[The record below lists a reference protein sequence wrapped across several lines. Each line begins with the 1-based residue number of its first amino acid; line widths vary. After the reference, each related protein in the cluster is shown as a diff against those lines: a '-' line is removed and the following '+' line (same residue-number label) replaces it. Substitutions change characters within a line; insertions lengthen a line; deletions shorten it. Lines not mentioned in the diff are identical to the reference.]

1 MLQIADFIGKAVLH
15 RLAELLIAAEKRLQ
29 AAGNR
34 VRRVADTHKLNLITV
49 LLRKGTVANRRSAK
63 VITTNFS
70 LGIPRLAKRSPNSVA
85 VAPPRL

>member
-15 RLAELLIAAEKRLQ
+15 RIAELLIAAEKRLQ

-34 VRRVADTHKLNLITV
+34 VRRVADTQQLNLITV
-49 LLRKGTVANRRSAK
+49 LLRKALLPIAGAPK

-70 LGIPRLAKRSPNSVA
+70 LGIPRAR
-85 VAPPRL
+85 